1 MYESSNSDISTFQN
15 TSSGVPR
22 IRHDDVANIEQVKR
36 VEVKQSRY
44 RPGVAQR
51 VPGS

>member
-1 MYESSNSDISTFQN
+1 MDGRDIQKLMTLVIKSQRKFSVGGNRNLYGT
-15 TSSGVPR
+15 
-22 IRHDDVANIEQVKR
+22 